1 LSRKAKQKFY
11 IDMKKILLTCALML
25 GTLASFA
32 QMSDTQVMQYV
43 QREMNSGS
51 SQSQIATR
59 LMQRGVTMQ
68 QLQRVRSQYQTLNGG
83 TSSRSSGNTTDVLVQ
98 DSRLRDTNGAVRTDS
113 AGNALN
119 AQDVKATSST
129 IELSSRAKVYVDP
142 SDNTI
147 NGKQVFGRDIFNKDK
162 LSFEPNMNIATP
174 ATYVVGPGDKVFVDV
189 YGASQK
195 SEQLEVSPDGT
206 IMITGYGPIHIG
218 GLKVDAANAKIK
230 KMLGQRYS
238 SSEIRMTVGQTRTI
252 SISIMGEVVAP
263 GTYTL
268 SAFAS
273 VFHALYM
280 AGGVNSLGTLRDIK
294 VYRGGRQIT
303 SVDVYDYILNGKLTG
318 NVRLA
323 DNDVIMVGPYECVV
337 DIAGNV
343 KRPMAYEMKKS
354 ESVATLLQYAGGF
367 STGAYQKAVRLNRVA
382 GEKFSAYNIPEFEMA
397 SFKLMDGDSVTVDT
411 ILHRYENTVAVKGAV
426 YHPGQY
432 DLGSTTTVRAL
443 VENAG
448 GLTEEAFGSHA
459 VLHRMKADRT
469 WRVISVDIEG
479 ILNGTVADIPLENE
493 DVLTIA
499 VQQDKMNQRVVTIE
513 GMVQFPGTYEYADNQ
528 TIEDLIIQAGGLMD
542 AASTAKVDVARRII
556 DPKRTHDSREIAQTF
571 SFSLRD
577 GLLIGGDSNFTLQ
590 PYDEVYV
597 RKSPGFVP
605 QRNVSVQGEVMFP
618 GVYTLSQKNQR
629 LSELIK
635 AVGGVTDEAY
645 VRGAR
650 IERPLNE
657 DEKFR
662 LNRLLQMVSMQ
673 GGSGLDASKVA
684 QDTVYYVG
692 IELDKALAN
701 PGSDYDVILRE
712 GDRLVVP
719 EYSGTVKINGNVMY
733 PNTVAYTAGKSYKW
747 YINEAGGYGNG
758 AKRSKAFILYQN
770 GKVSKASKGKVE
782 PGCEIIIPNK
792 TRSANDNIS
801 MIASLGTSL
810 ATMVTMIAT
819 VTNLIKSF

>member
-1 LSRKAKQKFY
+1 
-11 IDMKKILLTCALML
+11 
-25 GTLASFA
+25 
-32 QMSDTQVMQYV
+32 
-43 QREMNSGS
+43 
-51 SQSQIATR
+51 
-59 LMQRGVTMQ
+59 
-68 QLQRVRSQYQTLNGG
+68 
-83 TSSRSSGNTTDVLVQ
+83 
-98 DSRLRDTNGAVRTDS
+98 
-113 AGNALN
+113 
-119 AQDVKATSST
+119 
-129 IELSSRAKVYVDP
+129 
-142 SDNTI
+142 
-147 NGKQVFGRDIFNKDK
+147 
-162 LSFEPNMNIATP
+162 
-174 ATYVVGPGDKVFVDV
+174 
-189 YGASQK
+189 
-195 SEQLEVSPDGT
+195 
-206 IMITGYGPIHIG
+206 
-218 GLKVDAANAKIK
+218 
-230 KMLGQRYS
+230 
-238 SSEIRMTVGQTRTI
+238 MTVGQTRTI
-252 SISIMGEVVAP
+252 TVNVMGEVAAP

-280 AGGVNSLGTLRDIK
+280 AGGVNALGTLRDIK
-294 VYRGGRQIT
+294 VFRGGRQIT
-303 SVDVYDYILNGKLTG
+303 SVDIYDYILNGKLSG

-323 DNDVIMVGPYECVV
+323 DNDVIMVGPYECIV

-343 KRPMAYEMKKS
+343 KRPMAYEMKKN
-354 ESVATLLQYAGGF
+354 ESVATLLKYAGGF
-367 STGAYQKAVRLNRVA
+367 ATGAYTKAVRVNRVA
-382 GEKFSAYNIPEFEMA
+382 GERLSAYNVPEFEMA

-411 ILHRYENTVAVKGAV
+411 ILRRYENTVAVKGAV

-432 DLGSTTTVRAL
+432 DLGSAPTIRSL
-443 VENAG
+443 IENAG
-448 GLTEEAFGSHA
+448 GLTEEAFAAHT
-459 VLHRMKADRT
+459 VLHRMKSDRT
-469 WRVISVDIEG
+469 WRVISVDLEG
-479 ILNGTVADIPLENE
+479 ILNGTIADMPLENE
-493 DVLTIA
+493 DILTIA
-499 VQQDKMNQRVVTIE
+499 VQQDKMNQRVVSIE
-513 GMVQFPGTYEYADNQ
+513 GLVQFPGTYEYADNE

-542 AASTAKVDVARRII
+542 AASTAKVDVSRRII

-571 SFSLRD
+571 SFTLRD
-577 GLLIGGDSNFTLQ
+577 GLLIGGDNNFTLQ
-590 PYDEVYV
+590 PYDQVYV

-662 LNRLLQMVSMQ
+662 LNRLLKMVEMQ
-673 GGSGLDASKVA
+673 GGSGLDASKVS

-733 PNTVAYTAGKSYKW
+733 PNTVAYTAGKGYKW
-747 YINEAGGYGNG
+747 YVNEAGGYGNG

-792 TRSANDNIS
+792 TRSANDNIG
-801 MIASLGTSL
+801 MIANLGTSL

-819 VTNLIKSF
+819 VTNLIKTF

>member
-1 LSRKAKQKFY
+1 
-11 IDMKKILLTCALML
+11 MKKMLLIGALML
-25 GTLASFA
+25 GTLASHA

-252 SISIMGEVVAP
+252 SISIMGEVIAP

-382 GEKFSAYNIPEFEMA
+382 GEKYSAYNVPEFEMA

-528 TIEDLIIQAGGLMD
+528 TIEDLIIQAGGLLD
-542 AASTAKVDVARRII
+542 AASTAKVDVSRRII